1 MNSILQIVIQAVD
14 QASEALSNIGNAI
27 SADGQKALTTQQQM
41 QQMGQAMEQAGT
53 RVLAMGAAA
62 DAFYGGA
69 VLAAEKSQQA
79 EASLAA
85 SVENLVKQSEASMG
99 ADSGAA
105 QQKAFL

>member
-14 QASEALSNIGNAI
+14 QASQALSNIGNAI

-79 EASLAA
+79 EASLAT
-85 SVENLVKQSEASMG
+85 SVENLVKQT
-99 ADSGAA
+99 
-105 QQKAFL
+105 